1 MGIVLS
7 SCARFVG
14 KFAYGYDILLLEN
27 LERYSKLILDRI
39 NIGDIMLTSVDGHL
53 SNVFIADDYTHATVY
68 LGYGIIEGK
77 MMQQTSNNKEKYPI
91 FIESTGDRGVHLISL
106 EHLIINKDAVLV
118 LKNTLIKQE
127 QIPDFIEKLE
137 SFLGKPYDYVFS
149 GKNDKYYCSEII
161 TNAISHVI
169 GRAEFT
175 AKMGTKNIYKPSHYR
190 GALQDDQYELRLFR
204 DFELSKIQETK

>member
-14 KFAYGYDILLLEN
+14 KFAYGYDILLREN
-27 LERYSKLILDRI
+27 LEKYSELILEHI
-39 NIGDIMLTSVDGHL
+39 SIGDIMLTSVDGHL

-68 LGYGIIEGK
+68 LGYGIIQGGK
-77 MMQQTSNNKEKYPI
+77 MVSQAEKKYPI

-161 TNAISHVI
+161 TDTLIHII
-169 GRAEFT
+169 GKAEFT

-190 GALQDDQYELRLFR
+190 GALQDDQYELRLLR
-204 DFELSKIQETK
+204 DFELLEDQSETK

>member
-1 MGIVLS
+1 
-7 SCARFVG
+7 
-14 KFAYGYDILLLEN
+14 
-27 LERYSKLILDRI
+27 
-39 NIGDIMLTSVDGHL
+39 MLTSVDGHL

-68 LGYGIIEGK
+68 LGEGIIENGK
-77 MMQQTSNNKEKYPI
+77 MVKLARCTGKEVYPI

-106 EHLIINKDAVLV
+106 EYLIINKDAVLV
-118 LKNTLIKQE
+118 LGNTLVPCEKIQG
-127 QIPDFIEKLE
+127 FIENLQ

-161 TNAISHVI
+161 TNAIVHVI

-204 DFELSKIQETK
+204 DFDLSDIQETK